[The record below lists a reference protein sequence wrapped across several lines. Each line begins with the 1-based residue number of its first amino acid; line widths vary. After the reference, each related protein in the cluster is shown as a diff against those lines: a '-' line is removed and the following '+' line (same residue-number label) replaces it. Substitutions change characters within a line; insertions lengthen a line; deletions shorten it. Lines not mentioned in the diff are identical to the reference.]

1 MDNTLDLRKGLYTP
15 QPSKKASQFLED
27 SVKSMNEGQKVF
39 IVGICGGQGGG
50 KTKLSKVLSKNIPHS
65 SIIEERNFFKTLTT
79 KRKLSAGDEPLAGE
93 FGGYS
98 KNRKLLLVEL
108 SNPKSYDYEA
118 LYNTLKKLADGET
131 VSIRKFNEEEGQ
143 YTDEKIT
150 INPEKISLVI
160 VEGYFL
166 FKDKNV
172 RDLIN
177 LKIYSEIDDDIRLSR
192 LLINENKFL
201 NNNPVAFKNF
211 FMIYE
216 KYIKYSYEKYIEP
229 SKQYAKII
237 LPNYTV
243 NEDQTIEGDET
254 LELLITNLQNVAKR
268 RRI

>member
-118 LYNTLKKLADGET
+118 LYAQGVDVTALGYGHWFVENPSGQMIDSYNDGTKEIISLTETFERPTLSLT
-131 VSIRKFNEEEGQ
+131 PEEEEV
-143 YTDEKIT
+143 Y
-150 INPEKISLVI
+150 
-160 VEGYFL
+160 
-166 FKDKNV
+166 
-172 RDLIN
+172 
-177 LKIYSEIDDDIRLSR
+177 RLTR
-192 LLINENKFL
+192 
-201 NNNPVAFKNF
+201 
-211 FMIYE
+211 
-216 KYIKYSYEKYIEP
+216 
-229 SKQYAKII
+229 
-237 LPNYTV
+237 
-243 NEDQTIEGDET
+243 
-254 LELLITNLQNVAKR
+254 
-268 RRI
+268 